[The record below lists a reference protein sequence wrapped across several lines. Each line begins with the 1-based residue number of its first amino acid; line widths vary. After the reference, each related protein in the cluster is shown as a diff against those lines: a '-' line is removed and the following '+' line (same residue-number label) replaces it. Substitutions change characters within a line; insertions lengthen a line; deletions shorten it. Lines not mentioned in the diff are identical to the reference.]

1 MSFYFLFAKRK
12 KKKKKN
18 RKAFPYCNIL
28 AWVCIYSGGEGQGI
42 SDKKVLE
49 QKEQGLPEKGEK
61 KKVPVMSVKLLF
73 WVGGGSSTVGQS
85 PIAPW
90 SSAGT

>member
-49 QKEQGLPEKGEK
+49 QKEQGLPEKGK
-61 KKVPVMSVKLLF
+61 KKKSACYVCETVVLGGW
-73 WVGGGSSTVGQS
+73 WVFHCRAKPNCSLE
-85 PIAPW
+85 
-90 SSAGT
+90 